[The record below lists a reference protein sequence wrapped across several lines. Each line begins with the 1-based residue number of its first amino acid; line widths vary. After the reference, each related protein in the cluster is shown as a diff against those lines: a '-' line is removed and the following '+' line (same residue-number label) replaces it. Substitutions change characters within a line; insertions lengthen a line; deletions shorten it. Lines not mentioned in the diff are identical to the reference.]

1 MDKKQEDVGGVA
13 QIDKTTVFQ
22 DARVF
27 NQSPVSPRKCR
38 VILTK
43 LALLLFTGESWGRQE
58 ATTLFFGISKLF
70 QNKDASLRQM
80 VYLVIK
86 ELAGSADDV
95 IMVTS
100 SIMKDTSVGSD
111 VVYRANAIR
120 ALCRVIDAS
129 TVQAIE
135 RLVKTCIVDKNPSVA
150 SAALVSSYHLLP
162 VAKDVV
168 RRWQSE
174 AAEAA
179 SGAKSGG
186 FFGGFGGSS
195 QTALQASTNYMTQY
209 HAIGL
214 LYQMRSGDRMSLVK
228 MVQQYS
234 AAGVVK
240 SPAAT
245 VLLVRL
251 AAKLAEEDP
260 NLRKVRKHQVFV
272 CVLLILFLAHDAT
285 PRWLVAPQV
294 RDGQLRGCKGHRR
307 HARRYRLGA
316 RAGCPRPS
324 TLPHIPSRRH
334 KVRRPQDL
342 VANGFLQA

>member
-1 MDKKQEDVGGVA
+1 MDKKQEDIGGVA

-150 SAALVSSYHLLP
+150 SAAQSPRTSSEDGSLRQPRPPPAPSLVDSS
-162 VAKDVV
+162 
-168 RRWQSE
+168 
-174 AAEAA
+174 AA
-179 SGAKSGG
+179 SA
-186 FFGGFGGSS
+186 
-195 QTALQASTNYMTQY
+195 
-209 HAIGL
+209 
-214 LYQMRSGDRMSLVK
+214 
-228 MVQQYS
+228 
-234 AAGVVK
+234 
-240 SPAAT
+240 
-245 VLLVRL
+245 
-251 AAKLAEEDP
+251 
-260 NLRKVRKHQVFV
+260 
-272 CVLLILFLAHDAT
+272 
-285 PRWLVAPQV
+285 VAP
-294 RDGQLRGCKGHRR
+294 RQLC
-307 HARRYRLGA
+307 
-316 RAGCPRPS
+316 RPAQ
-324 TLPHIPSRRH
+324 TT
-334 KVRRPQDL
+334 
-342 VANGFLQA
+342 